1 MTQKDI
7 ILTFSL
13 AMVAYVLTVFLWPL
27 GTDAVEKT
35 ARLAGPPTETAF
47 LKERFGVPAGDPSV
61 PRLE

>member
-13 AMVAYVLTVFLWPL
+13 AMTAYVLTVFLWPL
-27 GTDAVEKT
+27 GTDGLEKT

-47 LKERFGVPAGDPSV
+47 LKERFGVPGGDVSV
-61 PRLE
+61 PQVE